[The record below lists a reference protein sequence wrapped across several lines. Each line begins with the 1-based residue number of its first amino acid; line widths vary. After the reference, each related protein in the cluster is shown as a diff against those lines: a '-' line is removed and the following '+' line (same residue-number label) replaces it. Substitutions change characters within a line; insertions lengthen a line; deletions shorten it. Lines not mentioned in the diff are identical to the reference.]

1 MATGKTILVLGGGT
15 GGIVAAS
22 RLRKN
27 LPREHRVVLIERS
40 ADYVFEPSLLWLMTG
55 LRRRENIS
63 RPLAKLEKKG
73 IELVRGD
80 IEGIEPASCT
90 VKVNG
95 TELAGD
101 YLVIALGA
109 ELAPELVPGLAEAG
123 HNLYALRGAERLR
136 DTRLTLTAGR
146 IVVLVSAMPFK
157 CPAAPYEAAMLLEDD
172 LRKRQ
177 VRDRFELALYTPESG
192 PMPVAGPEVSK
203 QLRQMIEAK
212 GIAFHPEHTVAQVD
226 PSALRITFTNGV
238 TTAFD
243 LLVYVPPHRAP
254 RVVVDSGLTGESGW
268 IPVDRQTL
276 ETRFPNVVAIGDV
289 TGIMLAMGKPLP
301 KAGVLAHGEAELVA
315 NNLVH
320 VITGKGTPRQ
330 FDGYGECFIETGDG
344 KAGYGSGNFFAE
356 PTPEIKLRPPSRI
369 QHLAKVAFEK
379 YWLFKWF

>member
-15 GGIVAAS
+15 GGIVTAS
-22 RLRKN
+22 RLRNK

-63 RPLAKLEKKG
+63 RPLTRLEKQG
-73 IELVRGD
+73 IKLVRGNIED
-80 IEGIEPASCT
+80 IDPESCT
-90 VKVNG
+90 VTVNG

-123 HNLYALRGAERLR
+123 HNLYALRGAEQLR
-136 DTRLTLTAGR
+136 DTRLTLKAGR

-172 LRKRQ
+172 FRKRQ
-177 VRDRFELALYTPESG
+177 LRDRIELALYTPEPG
-192 PMPVAGPEVSK
+192 PMPVAGPEVSSQLK
-203 QLRQMIEAK
+203 QIIEAK
-212 GIAFHPEHTVAQVD
+212 GIAYHPEHTVAQVD
-226 PSALRITFTNGV
+226 PSARHITFTNDV

-254 RVVVDSGLTGESGW
+254 RVVVDAGLTGESGW

-276 ETRFPNVVAIGDV
+276 ETRFPNVYAIGDV

-320 VITGKGTPRQ
+320 AITGKGTPRQ
-330 FDGYGECFIETGDG
+330 FDGYGECFIEIGDG

-356 PTPEIKLRPPSRI
+356 PTPEIKLRQPSRM
-369 QHLAKVAFEK
+369 QHLAKVAFE
-379 YWLFKWF
+379 